1 MSTPASRYESPLLLA
16 AGVVVLFA
24 DKGLLVGL
32 FKLSSRFL
40 QDKVPD
46 EFSRIL
52 PEMPLSRFA
61 AVQWLAFAAAFAL
74 LLYLL
79 SPILTPF
86 VAAGILAYICN
97 PLVQRLCAWKIPRTL
112 AVVLVM
118 GGLLLLFASLLL
130 IMLPLLEKE
139 ISLFAA
145 RLPDWIDATRTRLL
159 PWLQQWFGTELQW
172 DSQAIKEL
180 LLSHWKSAGGIA
192 GKLLPWLGSSGGA
205 LIGVFANLLLIPLA
219 MFYLL
224 RDWNICVA
232 HLDRLIPRNLHG
244 KVTEM
249 ITEVDRVLAEFLRGQ
264 ISVMLLMSAY
274 YVLALWLVGL
284 EFALPI
290 GILAGM
296 LVFVPYLGMIIGLS
310 LATLAAVMQF
320 PAFSG
325 VLLVWAVFGI
335 GQLLEGMVVTP
346 WLVGDRIGLHP
357 LAVIIALLAF
367 GQLLGF
373 FGLLLALPLSA
384 ILLVGLRYARAWYLS
399 SELYCKQE

>member
-1 MSTPASRYESPLLLA
+1 MTPT
-16 AGVVVLFA
+16 
-24 DKGLLVGL
+24 
-32 FKLSSRFL
+32 
-40 QDKVPD
+40 
-46 EFSRIL
+46 RIA
-52 PEMPLSRFA
+52 PPRFA
-61 AVQWLAFAAAFAL
+61 ALQWLFFVAAVIL

-79 SPILTPF
+79 GPILTPF

-97 PLVQRLCAWKIPRTL
+97 PLVQRLRAWKVPRTL

-118 GGLLLLFASLLL
+118 GGLLLMSGLLLL

-139 ISLFAA
+139 ISLFVM
-145 RLPDWIDATRTRLL
+145 RVPDWIDAARTHLL
-159 PWLQQWFGTELQW
+159 PQLQQWLGVSLEW
-172 DSQAIKEL
+172 DSQALKNL
-180 LLSHWKSAGGIA
+180 LLSHWQSAGGVA

-205 LIGVFANLLLIPLA
+205 IIGVLVNLLLIPVA

-224 RDWNICVA
+224 RDWDALVA
-232 HLDRLIPRNLHG
+232 RLDELIPRDWHR
-244 KVTEM
+244 KVTE
-249 ITEVDRVLAEFLRGQ
+249 IVVEVDRVLAEFLRGQ

-274 YVLALWLVGL
+274 YTVALWLAGL

-320 PAFSG
+320 PGFSG
-325 VLLVWAVFGI
+325 VLLVWAAFGA

-357 LAVIIALLAF
+357 LAVIFALLAF
-367 GQLLGF
+367 GQVLGF

-384 ILLVGLRYARAWYLS
+384 ILLVALRHGKAWYLTS
-399 SELYCKQE
+399 SMYQKP